1 MIFDFQK
8 VSLGYDNLC
17 VVKDLDFCIN
27 EGDYVCIVGENGT
40 GKSTLIKTLLGL
52 LKPLDGKIRKN
63 IKKGIGYLPQQ
74 TAIQRDFPASVWEVV
89 LSGTLN
95 EGKKLPF
102 YTKKDRKEAEKNIEK
117 MNITALKKKCYREL
131 SGGQQQRVL
140 LARAL
145 CATDSVLIL
154 DEPITGLDPAASI
167 EFYEYV
173 EGLHQKENVT
183 IIMVTHDIENA
194 LDYATHI
201 LHLKKDLTFYGTVDE
216 YKKSN
221 VSNIFLGDTV
231 LHRIH
236 HADENGKKDVAETIN
251 RLLMKSSSN
260 NESNDLL
267 DRKGGRAQ

>member
-1 MIFDFQK
+1 MIFDFDH
-8 VSLGYDNLC
+8 VSLGYNNF
-17 VVKDLDFCIN
+17 VVALDLNFQIH

-40 GKSTLIKTLLGL
+40 GKSTLVKNLLGL
-52 LKPLDGKIRKN
+52 LKPLDGKIRRN

-95 EGKKLPF
+95 GEKRTPF
-102 YTKKDRKEAEKNIEK
+102 YTAAEKAEAEKNMEK
-117 MNITALKKKCYREL
+117 MNILSLKKKCYREL

-154 DEPITGLDPAASI
+154 DEPISGLDPAASI
-167 EFYEYV
+167 EFYECV
-173 EGLHQKENVT
+173 EELHCKENVT
-183 IIMVTHDIENA
+183 VIMVTHDIENA

-201 LHLKKDLTFYGTVDE
+201 LHLKKDAVFFGTVDE

-221 VSNIFLGDTV
+221 VSNMFLGDTV
-231 LHRIH
+231 MKRIH
-236 HADENGKKDVAETIN
+236 HADEQSKKDVAETIN
-251 RLLMKSSSN
+251 RLVGGKS
-260 NESNDLL
+260 E
-267 DRKGGRAQ
+267 